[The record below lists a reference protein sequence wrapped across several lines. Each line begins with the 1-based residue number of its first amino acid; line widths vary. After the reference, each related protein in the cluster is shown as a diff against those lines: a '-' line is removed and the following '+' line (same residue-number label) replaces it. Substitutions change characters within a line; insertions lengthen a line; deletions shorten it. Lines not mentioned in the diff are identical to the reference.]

1 MGNGESD
8 AESQRVDE
16 PYYRV
21 HVFCCVNE
29 RPASHWRGSCA
40 NQSSRE
46 LCDYMCRLGMA
57 LGLHE
62 IRINQSGCLNRCELG
77 PTMVIYPEGTWYTYR
92 TEKDVEEILRSHV
105 MKGRRVERLLLSN
118 TDGVRH

>member
-1 MGNGESD
+1 
-8 AESQRVDE
+8 
-16 PYYRV
+16 
-21 HVFCCVNE
+21 
-29 RPASHWRGSCA
+29 
-40 NQSSRE
+40 
-46 LCDYMCRLGMA
+46 MA

-77 PTMVIYPEGTWYTYR
+77 PTMVIYPDGTWYTYR